1 MLAPLNKITPNKR
14 KFKWNKFGQDSFD
27 QINPIIAHDN
37 LLPYPDSNEAFKIHT
52 NASKFRLGA
61 VIIQKV
67 KMISVYS
74 RKFTYA
80 QKRYT
85 VTERDLLRIFKTL
98 KEFRTTLIGQILIIY
113 TNNKNLTCRNFN
125 TDRLLRW
132 RLILKEYGPD
142 IKYIKGDKNIV
153 SGALSILPLNRNQEA
168 TQKSTYKN

>member
-1 MLAPLNKITPNKR
+1 
-14 KFKWNKFGQDSFD
+14 
-27 QINPIIAHDN
+27 
-37 LLPYPDSNEAFKIHT
+37 
-52 NASKFRLGA
+52 
-61 VIIQKV
+61 
-67 KMISVYS
+67 MISVYS